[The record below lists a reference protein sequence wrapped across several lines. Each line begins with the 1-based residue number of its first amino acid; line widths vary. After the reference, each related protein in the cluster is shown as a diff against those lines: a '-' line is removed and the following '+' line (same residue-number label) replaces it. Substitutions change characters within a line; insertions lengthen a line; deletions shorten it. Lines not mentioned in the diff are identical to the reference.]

1 MVKLRRT
8 IRKNIRERV
17 KIRKGLKMEA
27 APHTVVEAI
36 IDYGVNNAFFFEGI
50 TPAKRIKTYIFGDDF
65 KACME
70 KLWMR

>member
-1 MVKLRRT
+1 
-8 IRKNIRERV
+8 
-17 KIRKGLKMEA
+17 MEA